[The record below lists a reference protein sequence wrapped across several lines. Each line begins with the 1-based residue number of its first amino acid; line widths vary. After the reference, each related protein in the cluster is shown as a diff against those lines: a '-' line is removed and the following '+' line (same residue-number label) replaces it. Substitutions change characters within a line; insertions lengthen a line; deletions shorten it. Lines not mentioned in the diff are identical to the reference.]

1 MVMVMIMNM
10 LKMQLKSRSSALL
23 GNFSICSK
31 LNNGGGVRDDDGG
44 DDDDDG
50 GDGDD
55 GDKDDPDDSNVENAV
70 EIQELSF
77 VTHLF
82 FHWQADR
89 CIVHGMFRR
98 MMEMMMMMLGC

>member
-1 MVMVMIMNM
+1 MVLMVMMVTKMIQN
-10 LKMQLKSRSSALL
+10 
-23 GNFSICSK
+23 
-31 LNNGGGVRDDDGG
+31 
-44 DDDDDG
+44 
-50 GDGDD
+50 
-55 GDKDDPDDSNVENAV
+55 PDDSNVENAV

-98 MMEMMMMMLGC
+98 MTEMMMVMIMVMMMVMMHGC

>member
-1 MVMVMIMNM
+1 M
-10 LKMQLKSRSSALL
+10 L

-31 LNNGGGVRDDDGG
+31 LNNDGGVG
-44 DDDDDG
+44 DDDG

-55 GDKDDPDDSNVENAV
+55 GDKDDPDDDSNVENAV

-98 MMEMMMMMLGC
+98 MTEMMMVMMMMMMLGC

>member
-31 LNNGGGVRDDDGG
+31 LNNDGGVG
-44 DDDDDG
+44 DDDG

-55 GDKDDPDDSNVENAV
+55 GDKDDPDDDSNVENAV

-98 MMEMMMMMLGC
+98 MTEMMMVMMMVMMHGC